1 MELPSPGNSFQR
13 AHAQVLLSSYLR
25 FVGRP
30 LIDEDLSPAEAARR
44 LFLAPFVVA
53 SHDAGRDPV
62 LSYGNEAALRLWE
75 TDWESFTRMPSR
87 LTAEPIH
94 RDERARLLQATA
106 ERGFIDNYTGIRISA
121 TGRRFRIENA
131 VVWTLVDKDGG
142 PIGQAATFETARFL

>member
-1 MELPSPGNSFQR
+1 MNHPSPANGFQS
-13 AHAQVLLSSYLR
+13 AHAKVLLSSYRR

-30 LIDEDLSPAEAARR
+30 LIDEDLPEAEAARR
-44 LFLAPFVVA
+44 LFLAPFIIA
-53 SHDAGRDPV
+53 SHGAGPDPV
-62 LSYGNEAALRLWE
+62 LTYGNEAALQLWE

-87 LTAEPIH
+87 LTAEPVH

-131 VVWTLVDKDGG
+131 VVWTLVDNDGG
-142 PIGQAATFETARFL
+142 HIGQAATFETVRFL